1 MSPITRTW
9 TSCALQPLVGQELA
23 RLLAAKSECRCATSS
38 GGRPRLSL
46 EKPHSVMCVM
56 PSSSAHSST
65 SRALPA
71 PWSCRGGVDA
81 DRAREAAVAVHD
93 DADVARQRPPAAHL
107 GQQAALVE
115 PVQPAVPAP
124 REPPRDA
131 AAAATGVVAGG
142 VLLRTGGIDRHAW
155 RFYRRRLR
163 RDGTWT
169 GSSASRAHVAS
180 DRRSD
185 LQSCDEHRGRAATI
199 ADAAERRRKGHR
211 HVCTRTGSER
221 ERDGRHGVTGL
232 PHLLVVTGMS
242 GAGKTLAMKA
252 LEDLDFFCI
261 DNLPPSF
268 LPQVPRLQH
277 LAADSGRRVA
287 VAMDVRGGDLFADLF
302 DALDTLQADAVP
314 HRILFLDCS
323 DDILVRRFS
332 ETRRRHPVD
341 EGRSLFEHIAAERR
355 ILAGL
360 RDRADLVLDT
370 TGMTGHDLKV
380 RLARIVT
387 GRSLEEG
394 LEVDVVSFGFKHG
407 VPLDADLMF
416 DVRFLPNPFY
426 EQRLRSLSG
435 LDDRVAAYVFEKP
448 EAEAFVADVLA
459 LLQRWAP
466 HFARS
471 GKPRLTVAIGCT
483 GGQHR
488 SVAIAE
494 RLAAELRDV
503 SDHVSAYHRDLKP
516 TAEERAAASVPAP
529 GSDD

>member
-1 MSPITRTW
+1 LVGSLLVWCRFEPITVAGTACEPYNRPKHTV
-9 TSCALQPLVGQELA
+9 TH
-23 RLLAAKSECRCATSS
+23 AAPS
-38 GGRPRLSL
+38 G
-46 EKPHSVMCVM
+46 
-56 PSSSAHSST
+56 
-65 SRALPA
+65 
-71 PWSCRGGVDA
+71 
-81 DRAREAAVAVHD
+81 D
-93 DADVARQRPPAAHL
+93 DA
-107 GQQAALVE
+107 
-115 PVQPAVPAP
+115 
-124 REPPRDA
+124 
-131 AAAATGVVAGG
+131 
-142 VLLRTGGIDRHAW
+142 
-155 RFYRRRLR
+155 RRRQGR
-163 RDGTWT
+163 RWH
-169 GSSASRAHVAS
+169 AR
-180 DRRSD
+180 
-185 LQSCDEHRGRAATI
+185 
-199 ADAAERRRKGHR
+199 
-211 HVCTRTGSER
+211 TRTGFDR
-221 ERDGRHGVTGL
+221 HRDGRDVMTSL

-268 LPQVPRLQH
+268 LPQLTKLQH

-370 TGMTGHDLKV
+370 TGMTGHDLKL

-387 GRSLEEG
+387 GRSIEEG

-416 DVRFLPNPFY
+416 DVRFLPNPHY
-426 EQRLRSLSG
+426 ETGLRPLTG
-435 LDDRVAAYVFEKP
+435 LDPAVRDYVFARP
-448 EAEAFVADVLA
+448 EADAFVDDVA
-459 LLQRWAP
+459 RFVTRWLP
-466 HFARS
+466 GFAATGR
-471 GKPRLTVAIGCT
+471 PRLTIAIGCT

-488 SVAIAE
+488 SVALTEAIGDAIRAE
-494 RLAAELRDV
+494 HPFVDTR
-503 SDHVSAYHRDLKP
+503 HRDMP
-516 TAEERAAASVPAP
+516 RRPDEPGDERPAAPA
-529 GSDD
+529 GSAVARERDA